1 MRSTRASAAIERLNK
16 RDTTATYSMAF
27 NRQGLFTL
35 LKVVLNQDNERLCE
49 PMDMEAFVIFVNGF
63 GPQTPKRVSK
73 LELAFS
79 QQLNKS

>member
-16 RDTTATYSMAF
+16 RDATATYSMAF

>member
-73 LELAFS
+73 LELAFI

>member
-1 MRSTRASAAIERLNK
+1 MRSTRVSAAIERLNK
-16 RDTTATYSMAF
+16 RDTTVTYSMAF

>member
-79 QQLNKS
+79 QQLKKS

>member
-27 NRQGLFTL
+27 SRQGLFTL

-63 GPQTPKRVSK
+63 GPQTPKCVSK

-79 QQLNKS
+79 QQLNKN

>member
-79 QQLNKS
+79 QQLNKN

>member
-49 PMDMEAFVIFVNGF
+49 PMDMDAFVIFVNGY
-63 GPQTPKRVSK
+63 GPQMPKRVSK

>member
-16 RDTTATYSMAF
+16 RDTTANYSMAF

>member
-49 PMDMEAFVIFVNGF
+49 PMDMDTFVIFVNGY
-63 GPQTPKRVSK
+63 GPQMPKRVSK

>member
-27 NRQGLFTL
+27 NRQSLFTL

-49 PMDMEAFVIFVNGF
+49 PMDMEAFVTFVNGF

>member
-35 LKVVLNQDNERLCE
+35 LKVVLNQDNEGYASLWIWI
-49 PMDMEAFVIFVNGF
+49 P
-63 GPQTPKRVSK
+63 
-73 LELAFS
+73 L
-79 QQLNKS
+79 